1 MSPRD
6 DRPTITVLVAIV
18 LSAAPAVA
26 QVRPAR
32 AGMIDGV
39 VTTQGGTIRLGGAQV
54 VVQDGGGRQITTVLS
69 EGDGHFSVV
78 ALAEGRYRVMASL
91 AGFETGTAAAVIV
104 VGTTTEVAIDL
115 AIATISQT
123 VDVVGSAAIVSREGT
138 LTLGDAIGGRE
149 LEQYAPGGGFQAALR
164 LLASIIEVPGG
175 VSIKGGRPSQAGVQ
189 LGAGTLVDPSTGL
202 TQVSLPDDA
211 IDSVAVLPNPY
222 AVEYG
227 RFSSGLVVIQTRRA
241 GDVWKT
247 RLNNLDPTF
256 RLGRSGQPFDIKGIG
271 SFGPRLETG
280 GPILKDRLFLEQTAQ
295 FRYSASDVP
304 SRPEDE
310 LRRTKWFSSFTR
322 VDANARAA
330 PFGCRNGWILPER
343 DAVGD
348 AGYVHAARRDGRRPR
363 ARQPRAASPSA
374 RSGPTTCSAKRPS
387 RCTSTGPT
395 SARRDRPPM
404 ALLPDTTLGNFFNRQ
419 HRATATYQVVE
430 AISGSHERAWR
441 SAPVQSR
448 HRRAAQRV
456 RRDQRQPP
464 GADRARRRHARAP
477 SRLRAAVDR
486 SRSAARISRSS
497 LRIAISRTPGGTS
510 SSAAVSIATA
520 WSIASTSHRASAPPS
535 C

>member
-1 MSPRD
+1 MI
-6 DRPTITVLVAIV
+6 RPTITVLVAIL

-54 VVQDGGGRQITTVLS
+54 VVQDGGGRQVTTVLS

-78 ALAEGRYRVMASL
+78 ALPEGRYRVTASL
-91 AGFETGTAAAVIV
+91 AGFETGMAAAVIV

-227 RFSSGLVVIQTRRA
+227 RFSSGLVVI
-241 GDVWKT
+241 
-247 RLNNLDPTF
+247 
-256 RLGRSGQPFDIKGIG
+256 
-271 SFGPRLETG
+271 
-280 GPILKDRLFLEQTAQ
+280 
-295 FRYSASDVP
+295 
-304 SRPEDE
+304 
-310 LRRTKWFSSFTR
+310 
-322 VDANARAA
+322 
-330 PFGCRNGWILPER
+330 
-343 DAVGD
+343 
-348 AGYVHAARRDGRRPR
+348 
-363 ARQPRAASPSA
+363 
-374 RSGPTTCSAKRPS
+374 
-387 RCTSTGPT
+387 
-395 SARRDRPPM
+395 
-404 ALLPDTTLGNFFNRQ
+404 
-419 HRATATYQVVE
+419 
-430 AISGSHERAWR
+430 
-441 SAPVQSR
+441 
-448 HRRAAQRV
+448 
-456 RRDQRQPP
+456 
-464 GADRARRRHARAP
+464 
-477 SRLRAAVDR
+477 
-486 SRSAARISRSS
+486 
-497 LRIAISRTPGGTS
+497 
-510 SSAAVSIATA
+510 
-520 WSIASTSHRASAPPS
+520 
-535 C
+535 